1 MEENVFQTVFDKLA
15 GFLPEGWKTMVFFAG
30 YTAGSYTMKFYSENG
45 DKKYIDCFSM
55 PGTSKASLIK
65 LFMEVDKTLSAQR
78 KEIGVDKVWTV
89 FTMRVDSDGNMKT
102 DYDYEDHS
110 EDMVS
115 FEEIWEAKNLV

>member
-115 FEEIWEAKNLV
+115 FEEIWEAENLV

>member
-15 GFLPEGWKTMVFFAG
+15 GFLPEGWKSMVFFAG
-30 YTAGSYTMKFYSENG
+30 FTAGIYTMKFYSENG